1 MGKWVDQK
9 PRSPVAR
16 KRATLNEVNQGS
28 GEVEV
33 GGSVVDQGRKWTE
46 WEGGTEPKFEAC
58 AEK

>member
-46 WEGGTEPKFEAC
+46 WEGDR
-58 AEK
+58 AEV